1 MKTTKP
7 WFSSTKWLIKWY
19 NKVIQSKGEK
29 NLQDY
34 SIDIQLAH
42 PDDMMSLFGTNER
55 HLKVIEKALD
65 VTIHARVERVQVI
78 GEESAVETA
87 RLVINA
93 LLVLVG
99 RGMLV
104 NTSDVVTA
112 LNMAQNGTIDKF
124 VALYEEEIIKDNYGK
139 PIRVKTLGQKV
150 YVDSVKKHDIVF
162 GIGPAGTGKTFLAVT
177 LAVTALKRGQ
187 VKRIILTRPA
197 VEAGESLGF
206 LPGDLKEKVD
216 PYLRPVYDALYQI
229 LGKEQTT
236 RLMEREI
243 IEIAPLAYM
252 RGRTLDDA
260 FVILDEAQNTTI
272 MQMKMFLTRLGFNS
286 KMIVNGD
293 TSQIDLPRN
302 VKSGL
307 IDATQKLKNI
317 EQINFIYL
325 SAKDVVRHPVVAE
338 IITAYEEDTERPDMP
353 KESQTEDK
361 DTRSGLTSYEVIGEL
376 PTSDKS

>member
-1 MKTTKP
+1 M
-7 WFSSTKWLIKWY
+7 
-19 NKVIQSKGEK
+19 QE
-29 NLQDY
+29 Y
-34 SIDIQLAH
+34 SVEITLNH
-42 PDDMMSLFGTNER
+42 PDDVLSLFGTNER
-55 HLKVIEKALD
+55 HLKLIEENLNVI
-65 VTIHARVERVQVI
+65 IHARTERVQI
-78 GEESAVETA
+78 LGDDEESVELA
-87 RLVINA
+87 RLTIQA
-93 LLVLVG
+93 LLVLVE

-104 NTSDVVTA
+104 NTSDVVAA
-112 LNMAQNGTIDKF
+112 LTMAQDGSIDKF
-124 VALYEEEIIKDNYGK
+124 VALYEEEIIKDNSGK

-150 YVDSVKKHDIVF
+150 YVDSIKSHDVVF

-187 VKRIILTRPA
+187 VKRIVLTRPA

-252 RGRTLDDA
+252 RGRTLEDA

-293 TSQIDLPRN
+293 MSQIDLPRR

-307 IDATQKLKNI
+307 VDAMEKLKEI
-317 EQINFIYL
+317 KAIDFVHF
-325 SAKDVVRHPVVAE
+325 SASDVVRHPVVAD
-338 IITAYEEDTERPDMP
+338 IINAYEKDAP
-353 KESQTEDK
+353 KVDFEEKSEETNKVEEEAA
-361 DTRSGLTSYEVIGEL
+361 SGLTEYPVIGAEDL
-376 PTSDKS
+376 KK